1 MGLLCRIIK
10 WLYLNIT
17 KLISHSLV
25 DDPDLNPLLV
35 EFANLLIILIWLCV
49 FGASL
54 HLLIKAISL
63 QILVRALLT
72 AYLAAYAWSKFC
84 HRFTPFGQE
93 MYLLVTTVGLTVLIG
108 TAIQLHKMQ
117 WASSNNLLVYWILL
131 LILGFIIWGIT
142 LFNVNRA
149 AKKLPGLAI
158 KKIETKRCF
167 RITKIPKEVSTTNSA
182 QAYLK
187 KLK

>member
-17 KLISHSLV
+17 KLISHTLV
-25 DDPDLNPLLV
+25 DNPDINPLLV
-35 EFANLLIILIWLCV
+35 LFANLGIILLWLFG

-54 HLLIKAISL
+54 YILVKAISL
-63 QILVRALLT
+63 KILVRALLT

-84 HRFTPFGQE
+84 HRFTPSVQE
-93 MYLLVTTVGLTVLIG
+93 MYLLVTTVGLTVLVG
-108 TAIQLHKMQ
+108 TAIQLHRMQ
-117 WASSNNLLVYWILL
+117 WASSNNLLVYWIFL

-142 LFNVNRA
+142 LFNVTKA

-158 KKIETKRCF
+158 KKIESKQRF
-167 RITKIPKEVSTTNSA
+167 RITKIPKEISATNPA
-182 QAYLK
+182 QVYLK